1 MMFTVSAFL
10 VGLSFILCEFDK
22 DWYWVK
28 LVTVVA
34 TIASIFTL

>member
-1 MMFTVSAFL
+1 MFTVSAFL
-10 VGLSFILCEFDK
+10 MGLSFILCEFDNG
-22 DWYWVK
+22 WYWLK